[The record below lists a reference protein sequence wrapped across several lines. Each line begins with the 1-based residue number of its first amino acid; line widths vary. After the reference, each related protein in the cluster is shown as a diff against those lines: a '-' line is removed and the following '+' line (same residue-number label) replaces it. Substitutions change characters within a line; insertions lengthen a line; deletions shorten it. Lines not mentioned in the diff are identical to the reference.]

1 MSLLTVV
8 LFFIGSCKYYFRV
21 FFFPTRSLPCRWEP
35 YKRSLKYG
43 VTLIPNS
50 ILLLPFAAVIVWL
63 AYKFVEEKMSPLQ
76 KIQDDSV
83 GVVQVSDWKC
93 PEKKKVL
100 I

>member
-1 MSLLTVV
+1 MRLL
-8 LFFIGSCKYYFRV
+8 G
-21 FFFPTRSLPCRWEP
+21 WEP

-93 PEKKKVL
+93 PEKKKGAYISLVPASTDCIVTCTSGFTL
-100 I
+100 LLS

>member
-1 MSLLTVV
+1 MRLL
-8 LFFIGSCKYYFRV
+8 G
-21 FFFPTRSLPCRWEP
+21 WEP

-93 PEKKKVL
+93 PEKKKGCLYKLGAGFNRLYNYMYFRVYITAL
-100 I
+100 VK